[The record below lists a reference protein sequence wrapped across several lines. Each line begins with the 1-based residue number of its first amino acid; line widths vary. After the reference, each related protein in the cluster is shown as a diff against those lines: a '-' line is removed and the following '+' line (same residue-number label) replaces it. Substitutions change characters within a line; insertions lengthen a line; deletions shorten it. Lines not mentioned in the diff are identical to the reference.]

1 MMGYIVNLIVILDGM
16 FRTAARNTMENIAQ
30 EVMGNHIRSGR
41 RDNIHWDIRSFVEET
56 FPIRF
61 SLQKDSV
68 LEKIIDLIRQYCI
81 HP

>member
-1 MMGYIVNLIVILDGM
+1 MGYIVNLIVILNGI

-30 EVMGNHIRSGR
+30 EVMGNHIRSGP

>member
-30 EVMGNHIRSGR
+30 EVMGDHIRSGR